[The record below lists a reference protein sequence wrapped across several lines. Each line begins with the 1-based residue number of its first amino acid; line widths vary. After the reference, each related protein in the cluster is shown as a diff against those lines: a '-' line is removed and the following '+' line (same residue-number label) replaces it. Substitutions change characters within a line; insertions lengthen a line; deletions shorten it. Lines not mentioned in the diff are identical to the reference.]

1 MIVTFFDREELSN
14 PSNGLRIKNQIEL
27 DDVLEKL
34 RNREP
39 FVFELFGENG
49 FKLLVCFGNTIG
61 CVQHSPGDGS
71 SPYLVAVTPSEQVT
85 EDYFEFLAGGT
96 PTPISRRYCMRWE
109 QVRQITAHFLETGA
123 PSPDFLWD
131 EI

>member
-14 PSNGLRIKNQIEL
+14 SINGLSIKNQAEL
-27 DDVLEKL
+27 DNVLEKL
-34 RNREP
+34 GKRAP
-39 FVFELFGENG
+39 FFFELCAENG
-49 FKLLVCFGNTIG
+49 YNLLVGFGNTIG

-71 SPYLVAVTPSEQVT
+71 SPYLVAVAPSERVT